1 MKAITFRAINILV
14 AVLMA
19 LSMAVLPGCFGGGS
33 GEARDSVDEAKIII
47 GESQPLIED
56 LLNLDNRI
64 NTLGT
69 RFTKS
74 EDTSTEG
81 KSLAAMALI
90 DVDELESRFSQARE
104 LLSSVTNMDNA
115 GHYTEYARLAL
126 EAVEKELRALAAN
139 RELLTAVSDM
149 FDVLPL
155 AQNQEQLS
163 YYINEIDRLT
173 EEVSKLLGEG
183 VEAAAAADAYFM
195 EHDL

>member
-1 MKAITFRAINILV
+1 MRAYTMRVTIIV
-14 AVLMA
+14 TAFMA
-19 LSMAVLPGCFGGGS
+19 LSMAVLAGCFGGGS
-33 GEARDSVDEAKIII
+33 GEARDSVDEAKTII

-74 EDTSTEG
+74 EDTSSEG

-104 LLSSVTNMDNA
+104 LLSSVSNKDNA
-115 GHYTEYARLAL
+115 GDYAKYAGLAL
-126 EAVEKELRALAAN
+126 EAVENELQALAAN
-139 RELLTAVSDM
+139 RELLMAVSDM

-173 EEVSKLLGEG
+173 EEVTRLFGEG
-183 VEAAAAADAYFM
+183 VAAAAVADSYFM